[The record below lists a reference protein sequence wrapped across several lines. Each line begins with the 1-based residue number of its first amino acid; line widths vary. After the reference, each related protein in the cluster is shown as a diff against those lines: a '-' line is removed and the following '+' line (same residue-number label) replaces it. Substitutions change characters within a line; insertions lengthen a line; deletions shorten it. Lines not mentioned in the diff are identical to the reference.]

1 VGRKLALH
9 VVGRAVVEMP
19 PRKLLVLYDLILP
32 PTSETAQLQRS
43 KLYRQQRDGNP
54 TCKLSSLEQ
63 GHKVKCVMRIAD
75 W

>member
-1 VGRKLALH
+1 
-9 VVGRAVVEMP
+9 
-19 PRKLLVLYDLILP
+19 VLYDLILP